1 MHSQQKFCMF
11 DLEINVRQ
19 NFGDDYLLNIGKA
32 LFYLA
37 FKIK

>member
-1 MHSQQKFCMF
+1 MRSQQKFCMP

-19 NFGDDYLLNIGKA
+19 NFGDDSLPNIGKA

-37 FKIK
+37 FKLK